1 MCHLQ
6 ELDPALEPVLNKSI
20 IKRGNRETI
29 RLGDKELDY
38 SRDFKLYITTKLA
51 NPHFTPEV
59 STKVRCWCGPTRNFV
74 CLHSAAACRCEW
86 HARGAP
92 MVWSLLFSAPWLC
105 RPPL

>member
-1 MCHLQ
+1 VCAVPWAAAPATLQ

-59 STKVRCWCGPTRNFV
+59 STKVRRARWCGV
-74 CLHSAAACRCEW
+74 VAV
-86 HARGAP
+86 G
-92 MVWSLLFSAPWLC
+92 
-105 RPPL
+105 